1 MLSLPPVSESP
12 TLSLNADLWPL
23 PRPTQWSYL
32 KEDLQTAYLPVF
44 VSSYFTLGFES
55 HCPKLLKDYSKK
67 TANFT
72 PSFLRSHSR
81 HDQLNIQSS
90 PAKNRANLQEPQRN
104 LSLMSNLRKSSIH
117 QVNGLWM
124 EGMAGPGQMA
134 RQTGHNPSSAGCL
147 SSIVVWPSPPGYPMS
162 NLCAR
167 TQWPDGDPL
176 GHSL

>member
-1 MLSLPPVSESP
+1 MCHRRCLSNVVLPPVSESP

-23 PRPTQWSYL
+23 PRPTKWSYL

-81 HDQLNIQSS
+81 HDRSS
-90 PAKNRANLQEPQRN
+90 QYCSLLPVALLELTACYHVAGICTLTVVSYLLYLPVVM
-104 LSLMSNLRKSSIH
+104 LSVGTQHPFLPPPMFSSSSI
-117 QVNGLWM
+117 L
-124 EGMAGPGQMA
+124 
-134 RQTGHNPSSAGCL
+134 
-147 SSIVVWPSPPGYPMS
+147 
-162 NLCAR
+162 R
-167 TQWPDGDPL
+167 TLEAQPVLPC
-176 GHSL
+176 S

>member
-1 MLSLPPVSESP
+1 MCHRRCLSNVVLPPVSESP

-23 PRPTQWSYL
+23 PRPTKWSYL

-81 HDQLNIQSS
+81 HDRSQLRFFIDALYQVEKVPLYS
-90 PAKNRANLQEPQRN
+90 QFTECFY
-104 LSLMSNLRKSSIH
+104 H
-117 QVNGLWM
+117 QCRWIV
-124 EGMAGPGQMA
+124 
-134 RQTGHNPSSAGCL
+134 SSAF
-147 SSIVVWPSPPGYPMS
+147 SASMYMS
-162 NLCAR
+162 M
-167 TQWPDGDPL
+167 
-176 GHSL
+176 